1 MKKYIDLS
9 HTIEDGM
16 ITYQSLP
23 GPVISDFLSRE
34 KSRDLY
40 SHDTEFHVALIEM
53 VSNTGTYMDTPFHR
67 YEGGRDLAD
76 LELSQLVDLE
86 AITIKANDLPDKSIG
101 ISPFK
106 GYDLTGKAVLVYTGF
121 DKNWGTEKYFIDH
134 PYLTKEAAEY
144 IAEQLPVLVGIDTYN
159 IDDVADKSRPA
170 HTILLGKDI
179 LIIEHMCNLRELPE
193 EGYTFTAVPQKIR
206 GVGSFPV
213 RAFAT
218 VSRES

>member
-9 HTIEDGM
+9 HTIENGM
-16 ITYQSLP
+16 ITYHGLP
-23 GPVISDFLSRE
+23 GPVISDFLSRK

-40 SHDTEFHVALIEM
+40 EAGTEFHIALIEM

-76 LELSQLVDLE
+76 LELDSLVDLE
-86 AITIKANDLPDKSIG
+86 ALTIRANNLPYKGIG
-101 ISPFK
+101 SAVFK
-106 GYDLTGKAVLVYTGF
+106 DYDLHGKAVLVHTGF
-121 DKNWGTEKYFIDH
+121 DRFWGTEKYFHNH
-134 PYLTKEAAEY
+134 PFLTKEAADY
-144 IAEQLPVLVGIDTYN
+144 IASQDPILVGIDTYN
-159 IDDVADKSRPA
+159 IDDTVDKSRPV
-170 HTILLGKDI
+170 HSILLGKDI

-193 EGYTFTAVPQKIR
+193 KDYWFTALPQKIR

-218 VSRES
+218 IL

>member
-9 HTIEDGM
+9 HTIENGM
-16 ITYQSLP
+16 ITYQGLP
-23 GPVISDFLSRE
+23 GPVITDFLSR
-34 KSRDLY
+34 KRSRDTY
-40 SHDTEFHVALIEM
+40 DPGTEFHIALIEM

-76 LELSQLVDLE
+76 LQLDQLADLE
-86 AITIKANDLPDKSIG
+86 AVTIKANDLPDKGIG
-101 ISPFK
+101 KSVFK

-121 DKNWGTEKYFIDH
+121 DQNWGTDKYFH
-134 PYLTKEAAEY
+134 YPPYLTKEAAEY
-144 IAEQLPVLVGIDTYN
+144 IASQTPVLVGIDTYN
-159 IDDVADKSRPA
+159 IDDTEDLSRPA
-170 HTILLGKDI
+170 HSILLGKDI

-193 EGYTFTAVPQKIR
+193 KGFTFTAVPQKIR

-218 VSRES
+218 I

>member
-9 HTIEDGM
+9 HTIENGM
-16 ITYQSLP
+16 ITYQGLP

-40 SHDTEFHVALIEM
+40 SRGTEFHVALIEM

-76 LELSQLVDLE
+76 LELSQLVDLI
-86 AITIKANDLPDKSIG
+86 AITIKANDLPHKGIG
-101 ISPFK
+101 ISAFK

-121 DKNWGTEKYFIDH
+121 DKNWETDKYFYDH
-134 PYLTKEAAEY
+134 PYLTREAAEY
-144 IAEQLPVLVGIDTYN
+144 IAGQSPVLVGIDTYN

-193 EGYTFTAVPQKIR
+193 EGYRFTAVPQKIR

-218 VSRES
+218 LNYK

>member
-9 HTIEDGM
+9 HTIENGM
-16 ITYQSLP
+16 ITYQGLP
-23 GPVISDFLSRE
+23 GPVITDFLSRK

-40 SHDTEFHVALIEM
+40 NPGTEFHIALIEM
-53 VSNTGTYMDTPFHR
+53 LSNTGTYMDTPFHR

-76 LELSQLVDLE
+76 LELFQLADLE
-86 AITIKANDLPDKSIG
+86 AITIKANNLPDKSIG
-101 ISPFK
+101 ISAFK
-106 GYDLTGKAVLVYTGF
+106 GYDLSGKAVLVYTGF
-121 DKNWGTEKYFIDH
+121 DQNWGTDKYFHDH
-134 PYLTKEAAEY
+134 PYLTREAAEY
-144 IAEQLPVLVGIDTYN
+144 IAEHLPVLVGIDTYN
-159 IDDVADKSRPA
+159 IDDVADRSRPA

-193 EGYTFTAVPQKIR
+193 KSYRFTAVPQKIR

-218 VSRES
+218 ISRES

>member
-9 HTIEDGM
+9 HTIENGM
-16 ITYQSLP
+16 ITYQGLP
-23 GPVISDFLSRE
+23 GPVITDFLSRK
-34 KSRDLY
+34 KSRDAY
-40 SHDTEFHVALIEM
+40 DPGTEFHIALIEM

-76 LELSQLVDLE
+76 LQLDQLVDLE
-86 AITIKANDLPDKSIG
+86 AVTIRANDPPYKAIGKSI
-101 ISPFK
+101 FNR
-106 GYDLTGKAVLVYTGF
+106 YNLAGKAVLIYTGF
-121 DKNWGTEKYFIDH
+121 DQNWGTDKYFH
-134 PYLTKEAAEY
+134 YPPFLTKEAAEY
-144 IAEQLPVLVGIDTYN
+144 IASQNPVLVGIDTYN
-159 IDDVADKSRPA
+159 IDDTDDLSRPV

-193 EGYTFTAVPQKIR
+193 KGFTFTAVPQKIR

-218 VSRES
+218 V